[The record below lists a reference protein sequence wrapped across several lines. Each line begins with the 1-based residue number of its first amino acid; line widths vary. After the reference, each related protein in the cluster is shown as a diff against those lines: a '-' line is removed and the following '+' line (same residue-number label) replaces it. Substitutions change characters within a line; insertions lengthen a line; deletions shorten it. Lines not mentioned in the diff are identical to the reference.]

1 MNYRADID
9 GLRALAV
16 ISVIIF
22 HLDATLLPG
31 GFIGVD
37 VFFVI
42 SGFLI
47 TSLIL
52 HEQDLLRFSY
62 SAFYKRRI
70 TRLAPALALTLI
82 LVLVMGFLLYDL
94 STYDFLGKVVVFSAF
109 GVANILFAQG
119 MDYFAQ
125 DFRSQPLLH
134 LWSLGVEEQFYVLWP
149 AGLLVIARFK
159 HKTITIFLLVAAFLA
174 WSEFAAQQGGA
185 KSYYYP
191 QYRAFQL
198 MIGALSA
205 QLLRKY
211 ADQFESVPLL
221 YKSLL
226 SGLGLVLI
234 LGSMFVLTPESVFP
248 GINALWPSLGTA
260 LLILFLSA
268 TPIGRFFSYR
278 PMVFIGL
285 ISYPL
290 YLFHLPIIVFFN
302 QIYSD
307 AGLPERAAVTLI
319 LGTILASATFFWI
332 EKPLRQG
339 VKSGG
344 KFVSKI
350 IPASLLCIIV
360 AIGAAGLFVAKNNGI
375 PARFALLNPF
385 AQKAAEKSART
396 FHQYFQ
402 RGVHTASIKPAKIL
416 FVGDSILQQ
425 YIVPLA
431 TAWGIELSQI
441 DAYTRGGCVL
451 LKGVD
456 FRDEFSDISCSSI
469 VEALYENE
477 KSYDVIV
484 LSQDW
489 SGYNQSL
496 LNPEIPPETQD
507 FALKK
512 WDPFLKQTLRH
523 FAKSSKNIVIIG
535 AQINVAG
542 TMALQPSMILNQ
554 AEYLKNMSRLQVT
567 NLRETSRFDNY
578 FDHIAKEFDIAI
590 IKPTAIF
597 CADQCTIDDGSW
609 SYFSDASHIGA
620 AATDF
625 VADRLKR
632 ITADFDLNTTIVK
645 QTPDRGKDND

>member
-1 MNYRADID
+1 MKYRADID

-22 HLDATLLPG
+22 HLDTALLPG

-52 HEQDLLRFSY
+52 HEQALLRFSY
-62 SAFYKRRI
+62 WTFYKRRI
-70 TRLAPALALTLI
+70 TRLLPALALTLI
-82 LVLVMGFLLYDL
+82 LVLFMGFLLYDL
-94 STYDFLGKVVVFSAF
+94 RAYDFLGKVVVFSAF
-109 GVANILFAQG
+109 GAANILFAQG

-149 AGLLVIARFK
+149 AGLLLIGRINYKTFILAVLVI
-159 HKTITIFLLVAAFLA
+159 VFLA

-198 MIGALSA
+198 MIGALCA
-205 QLLRKY
+205 QMLRKH
-211 ADQFESVPLL
+211 ADQFEAVPQL

-226 SGLGLVLI
+226 SGVGLVLI
-234 LGSMFVLTPESVFP
+234 LGSMIFLTPKSVFP

-260 LLILFLSA
+260 LLILFLA
-268 TPIGRFFSYR
+268 TTPIGRFFSYR
-278 PMVFIGL
+278 PVVFIGL

-302 QIYSD
+302 QLYSD
-307 AGLPERAAVTLI
+307 AGLPERTAVTLI
-319 LGTILASATFFWI
+319 LGFALASATYLWI
-332 EKPLRQG
+332 EKPLRNG
-339 VKSGG
+339 VKYGSQL
-344 KFVSKI
+344 KSKI
-350 IPASLLCIIV
+350 IPLSLLCIIV
-360 AIGAAGLFVAKNNGI
+360 AIGTAGFFVAKNNGV

-385 AQKAAEKSART
+385 AKKVAEKSALT
-396 FHQYFQ
+396 FHQNFK
-402 RGVHTASIKPAKIL
+402 RGVHLASSKPARIL

-431 TAWGIELSQI
+431 TALGIELSQI

-456 FRDEFSDISCSSI
+456 FKDQFADISCSS
-469 VEALYENE
+469 VAEALYKNE

-484 LSQDW
+484 LSQNW

-496 LNPEIPPETQD
+496 LNSKLSPGTKG
-507 FALKK
+507 FALRK
-512 WDPFLKQTLRH
+512 WDPFLRKTLRH
-523 FAKSSKNIVIIG
+523 FAKFSKKIVIIST
-535 AQINVAG
+535 QINVTG
-542 TMALQPSMILNQ
+542 TAALQPSMILNQ
-554 AEYLKNMSRLQVT
+554 ADYLESLARLKVK
-567 NLRETSRFDNY
+567 NLRNVNNSEGY
-578 FDHIAKEFDIAI
+578 FDQIAKEFGVEI
-590 IKPTAIF
+590 IKPASIF
-597 CADQCTIDDGSW
+597 CANECKIDDGKW
-609 SYFSDASHIGA
+609 SYFTDASHFGT

-625 VADRLKR
+625 VVEQLKR
-632 ITADFDLNTTIVK
+632 LTADFNFKSATIN
-645 QTPDRGKDND
+645 QTPDKDNKND